1 MRSCRMSTSPLTPP
15 ARSGVRAAVW
25 ITFWALLFMLGV
37 QEYLWSGGRRL
48 WQPVVDYGTA
58 ALSGTLIAA
67 WQVRRARQLQGLLS
81 RPLRWFIQQWKW
93 MPLQAVGFVAA
104 TYGMRIVIY
113 RLAGITHELAN
124 WGEIVVYESAKFVLF
139 YLLLSGV
146 QFGAL
151 SYRAWVNERLR
162 AEQQARLAQEAQ
174 LAQLTQQLQ
183 PHFLFNALNTI
194 SSLIHTDPDL
204 ADTLL
209 TQLSSLL
216 RAATDASRQLEQPL
230 ADELALLRAYASIM
244 TQRFAERVHIEWAID
259 EAALA
264 CQVPTLAL
272 QPLLE
277 NCFRHVVERRRAP
290 TRITVRARLA
300 GVMQCIEIED
310 DGDAR
315 AEPPVFGVG
324 LGNLRR
330 RLESLHGERA
340 RVSLNPRAGGGMVVL
355 VELPCAR

>member
-1 MRSCRMSTSPLTPP
+1 MSTPP
-15 ARSGVRAAVW
+15 PILFARPGVRAAVW
-25 ITFWALLFMLGV
+25 VTFWALLFMLGV
-37 QEYLWSGGRRL
+37 QEYLWSGGHRL

-58 ALSGTLIAA
+58 ALAGTLIAN
-67 WQVRRARQLQGLLS
+67 WQLRRARRLQGLLG
-81 RPLRWFIQQWKW
+81 RPLQWFIQQWKW
-93 MPLQAVGFVAA
+93 MPLQALGFVAV

-113 RLAGITHELAN
+113 RLAGLTRELTN

-209 TQLSSLL
+209 TQLASLL
-216 RAATDASRQLEQPL
+216 RAATDASRRLEQPL
-230 ADELALLRAYASIM
+230 TDELALLRAYASIM
-244 TQRFAERVHIEWAID
+244 TQRFADRVRIEWAID
-259 EAALA
+259 AAALA
-264 CQVPTLAL
+264 CPVPTLAL

-290 TRITVRARLA
+290 TRIAVRARRLGA
-300 GVMQCIEIED
+300 TLCIEIED
-310 DGDAR
+310 DGDPITQ
-315 AEPPVFGVG
+315 PPVFGVG
-324 LGNLRR
+324 LGNLQR

-340 RVSLNPRAGGGMVVL
+340 RLSLNPQAGGGLVVR
-355 VELPCAR
+355 VELPCAC

>member
-1 MRSCRMSTSPLTPP
+1 MSTQSLTPP
-15 ARSGVRAAVW
+15 ARPGVRAAVW

-37 QEYLWSGGRRL
+37 QEYLWSGGHRL

-58 ALSGTLIAA
+58 LLAGTLIAA
-67 WQVRRARQLQGLLS
+67 WQVRRARRLQGLLG
-81 RPLRWFIQQWKW
+81 RPLRWFVQQWKW
-93 MPLQAVGFVAA
+93 MPLQAVGFVAS
-104 TYGMRIVIY
+104 TYGMRILVY
-113 RLAGITHELAN
+113 RLAGLTHELAN
-124 WGEIVVYESAKFVLF
+124 WREIVVYEIAKFVLF

-151 SYRAWVNERLR
+151 SYRAWLNERLR

-194 SSLIHTDPDL
+194 SSLIHSDPDL

-216 RAATDASRQLEQPL
+216 RAATDASRRLEQPL
-230 ADELALLRAYASIM
+230 ADELSLLRAYASIM
-244 TQRFAERVHIEWAID
+244 TQRFGDRVHIDWAID
-259 EAALA
+259 DAAMA
-264 CQVPTLAL
+264 CPVPTLAL

-277 NCFRHVVERRRAP
+277 NCFRHVVEQRRGS
-290 TRITVRARLA
+290 THITVRARLA
-300 GVMQCIEIED
+300 GGMQRIEVED
-310 DGDAR
+310 DGDPC

-340 RVSLNPRAGGGMVVL
+340 SLSLRSRAGGGLVVL